1 LVIKEGIM
9 GTFLIVLLVFVTIVI
24 LSGVKTVPQ
33 GYNYIVERFGKFHKV
48 LMPGLNFIIPIF
60 DNVAYKIS
68 VREQV
73 LDLPKQTIITKDNA
87 TVEVDA
93 VVFYK
98 VVDPKK
104 AAYGVSNLNKA
115 IEQLTMT
122 NLRSIMG
129 KLTLDESLSSRAQI
143 NEELSRELD
152 LATDEWG
159 TKITRVE
166 IKDISPPADIQ
177 NAMTLQMKAEREKR
191 ATILQAE
198 AVKEAAQREAE
209 ARERLA
215 QADANAIRFVSEA
228 IASGGIQPMMYFV
241 AKEYIKALSEI
252 SKSNN
257 TTILVIPADI
267 QETIKKLLGSKS
279 KISED

>member
-1 LVIKEGIM
+1 ME
-9 GTFLIVLLVFVTIVI
+9 VLLVIIVVTIVVFI
-24 LSGVKTVPQ
+24 STGVRTVPQ
-33 GYNYIVERFGKFHKV
+33 GYNHVVERFGRFHRI
-48 LMPGLNFIIPIF
+48 LEPGLNFIIPIF
-60 DNVAYKIS
+60 DKIS
-68 VREQV
+68 YRINMREQV

-93 VVFYK
+93 VVFFK
-98 VVDPKK
+98 VLDPKK
-104 AAYGVSNLNKA
+104 AAYGISNLSKG

-129 KLTLDESLSSRAQI
+129 KLTLDESLSSRQQI
-143 NEELSRELD
+143 NEELGRELD

-166 IKDISPPADIQ
+166 IKDIAPPKDIQ
-177 NAMTLQMKAEREKR
+177 DAMTLQMKAEREKR

-198 AVKEAAQREAE
+198 AIKESAQREAE

-215 QADANAIRFVSEA
+215 QADANAIKFVSEA
-228 IASGGIQPMMYFV
+228 ITSGGIPSMMYFV
-241 AKEYIKALSEI
+241 AKHYIDALKEL
-252 SKSNN
+252 SKSGN

-267 QETIKKLLGSKS
+267 QETVKKLLSVK
-279 KISED
+279 

>member
-1 LVIKEGIM
+1 MNIL
-9 GTFLIVLLVFVTIVI
+9 LIILLSAIVI
-24 LSGVKTVPQ
+24 LVALGLKTVPQ
-33 GYNYIVERFGKFHKV
+33 GFNYVVERFGRFHRV
-48 LMPGLNFIIPIF
+48 LQPGLNLIVPIF
-60 DNVAYKIS
+60 DQIAYKIN

-98 VVDPKK
+98 VIDPKK
-104 AAYGVSNLNKA
+104 AAYGVTNLNRA

-129 KLTLDESLSSRAQI
+129 KLTLDESLSSRSQI
-143 NEELSRELD
+143 NEELGRELD

-166 IKDISPPADIQ
+166 IKDISPPSDIQ

-198 AVKEAAQREAE
+198 ALKESAQREAE

-215 QADANAIRFVSEA
+215 QADANAIRFVTQA
-228 IASGGIQPMMYFV
+228 IAEGGMASMMYFI
-241 AKEYIKALSEI
+241 AKEYVNAIKEMA
-252 SKSNN
+252 KSGN
-257 TTILVIPADI
+257 TTILFIPTDI
-267 QETIKKLLGSKS
+267 QEAVKRILGAKE
-279 KISED
+279 K

>member
-1 LVIKEGIM
+1 M
-9 GTFLIVLLVFVTIVI
+9 STTFLIILLVAICIII
-24 LSGVKTVPQ
+24 LTGVKIVPQ
-33 GYNYIVERFGKFHKV
+33 GYNYVVERFGRFSKV
-48 LMPGLNFIIPIF
+48 LMPGLSFILPIF
-60 DNVAYKIS
+60 DSVAYKIN

-104 AAYGVSNLNKA
+104 AAYGISNLNKG

-129 KLTLDESLSSRAQI
+129 KLTLDESLSSRTQI
-143 NEELSRELD
+143 NEELSKELD
-152 LATDEWG
+152 MATDEWG

-166 IKDISPPADIQ
+166 IKDIAPPEDIQ
-177 NAMTLQMKAEREKR
+177 KAMTLQMKAEREKR

-198 AVKEAAQREAE
+198 AVKESAQREAE

-215 QADANAIRFVSEA
+215 QADANSIKFVSDA
-228 IASGGIQPMMYFV
+228 ISSGGIAPMMYFIS
-241 AKEYIKALSEI
+241 KEYIKAMSEI
-252 SKSNN
+252 AKSEN
-257 TTILVIPADI
+257 TTVIVIPADI
-267 QETIKKLLGSKS
+267 QETVKKLLGAK
-279 KISED
+279 

>member
-1 LVIKEGIM
+1 MEIFI
-9 GTFLIVLLVFVTIVI
+9 IVI
-24 LSGVKTVPQ
+24 LSAVAIIVITGLKTVPQ
-33 GYNYIVERFGKFHKV
+33 GYNYVVERFGRFNKV
-48 LMPGLNFIIPIF
+48 LQPGLNLIMPVF
-60 DNVAYKIS
+60 DQISYKIN
-68 VREQV
+68 VMEQV

-98 VVDPKK
+98 VIDPKK
-104 AAYGVSNLNKA
+104 AAYGVTNLNRA

-143 NEELSRELD
+143 NEELGRELD
-152 LATDEWG
+152 MATDEWG

-198 AVKEAAQREAE
+198 ALKEAAQREAE

-215 QADANAIRFVSEA
+215 QADANSIRFVTQA
-228 IASGGIQPMMYFV
+228 IIEGGMASMMYFI
-241 AKEYIKALSEI
+241 AKEYVNAIKEI
-252 SKSNN
+252 AKSNN
-257 TTILVIPADI
+257 TTILFIPTDI
-267 QETIKKLLGSKS
+267 QDTVKKLLGSKN
-279 KISED
+279 

>member
-1 LVIKEGIM
+1 MNSILI
-9 GTFLIVLLVFVTIVI
+9 FLIII
-24 LSGVKTVPQ
+24 LSGVVVVVMSGLKTVPQ
-33 GYNYIVERFGKFHKV
+33 GYNYIVERFGRFHRV
-48 LMPGLNFIIPIF
+48 LQPGLNLIFPIL
-60 DNVAYKIS
+60 DQVHHRINMM
-68 VREQV
+68 EQV

-98 VVDPKK
+98 VVDPKR
-104 AAYGVSNLNKA
+104 AAYGVVNLSRA

-143 NEELSRELD
+143 NEELGRELD

-177 NAMTLQMKAEREKR
+177 SAMTLQMKAERERR

-198 AVKEAAQREAE
+198 ALKESAQREAE

-215 QADANAIRFVSEA
+215 QADANAIRLVAQAIREGGVS
-228 IASGGIQPMMYFV
+228 SMMYFV
-241 AKEYIKALSEI
+241 AKEYINALKEIAKSEN
-252 SKSNN
+252 S
-257 TTILVIPADI
+257 TILIIPPDI
-267 QETIKKLLGSKS
+267 QEAVKKIVGIK
-279 KISED
+279 D